1 VDLEALAQGRQIST
15 LVGRRRA
22 LLFGTTGPR
31 SRMANT
37 ILTKLQEMFKDR
49 RVDVAERFQ
58 IMREAVSGTMS
69 NFFMATDRTTNR
81 TVGLKLLDP
90 EKCAAFEAR
99 FKGLKKPSEGEIAM
113 LLKHPRIVET
123 LEAGST
129 KDGKQYVV
137 MEFVSGTGMHALIKN
152 RDPVLNGNRH
162 ILFRQMAEAI
172 DAVHRA
178 GFIHRDICPRNF
190 IVAPDGKSLK
200 LIDFG
205 LTLPIQKEYMLPGN
219 RTGTPLFMAP
229 EIVRRKPTDQR
240 VDLFS
245 LGVSAYQLWSFD
257 FPWPSTDTT
266 GTGALQHDSREPT
279 PIKELCPKI
288 EPTAAKVMM
297 QCIQADAERRPQ
309 SAAEVVKLL
318 AKVSSDEIS

>member
-1 VDLEALAQGRQIST
+1 MPISF
-15 LVGRRRA
+15 LQ
-22 LLFGTTGPR
+22 
-31 SRMANT
+31 
-37 ILTKLQEMFKDR
+37 KLGDMFKDR
-49 RVDVAERFQ
+49 RVDVADRFERV
-58 IMREAVSGTMS
+58 REAVSGTMS
-69 NFFMATDRTTNR
+69 SFFMARDRTTGK
-81 TVGLKLLDP
+81 TVGLKILDP

-113 LLKHPRIVET
+113 QLKHPRIVET
-123 LEAGST
+123 LECGTT

-137 MEFVSGTGMHALIKN
+137 MEFVNGAGMHSLIKN

-162 ILFRQMAEAI
+162 LLFRQMAEAI

-178 GFIHRDICPRNF
+178 GYIHRDICPRNF
-190 IVAPDGKSLK
+190 IVGTDGKSLK

-229 EIVRRKPTDQR
+229 EIVRRRPTDQR

-266 GTGALQHDSREPT
+266 GKGALQHDSRPPT
-279 PIKELCPKI
+279 PIKDLCPKI
-288 EPTAAKVMM
+288 EPTVARVMM
-297 QCIQADAERRPQ
+297 QCIDAEPERRPAT
-309 SAAEVVKLL
+309 AADVIKML
-318 AKVSSDEIS
+318 AKVTSDEA